1 MIQTIYDRIK
11 ADFISRSGI
20 SKIREPGVISS
31 IIYAF
36 ANEIEKLNTNLE
48 ESIDQ
53 GYSDTA
59 TGEYLDRIAA
69 LIGCVRIQ
77 GVKASG
83 VVRLSAENVPASD
96 IYIPEGTRVATATG
110 IGGSKFVF
118 LTVTDAILL
127 AGNTY
132 VDVVVQAEN
141 VGSDYNVAAG
151 SVIIIESV
159 IQGIN
164 YCSNLEAIAGG
175 TDTETDSQLR
185 SRIPLYLSGLKR
197 GTKES
202 LESAARS
209 VSGIIDAL
217 VIDGETAGTA
227 IVIVAGDGGEITE
240 PMLDD
245 VEKICE
251 EYKGAGIQLAIYPAT
266 NVDVNCTFNLYLMPE
281 AVSETVKAAA
291 ENAVKDYLD
300 GLGIGETAK
309 LSQVISL
316 IMLTDGVNNAKAI
329 LLDGGTSDIEPYPV
343 EEKIVAGTVIGTVVT

>member
-20 SKIREPGVISS
+20 SRIREPGVISS

-110 IGGSKFVF
+110 IGGPKFVF
-118 LTVTDAILL
+118 LTVTDTVLL

-164 YCSNLEAIAGG
+164 YCSNLEAMTGG

-217 VIDGETAGTA
+217 VTDGDTAGTA
-227 IVIVAGDGGEITE
+227 TVIVSGEGGNVTDQ
-240 PMLDD
+240 MLDD
-245 VEKICE
+245 VEEICE
-251 EYKGAGIQLAIYPAT
+251 EYKGAGIQLAVSAAT
-266 NVDVNCTFNLYLMPE
+266 NVDVDCTFNIYLMPE
-281 AVSETVKAAA
+281 AVGETVKASA

-300 GLGIGETAK
+300 GLRIGETAK

-329 LLDGGTSDIEPYPV
+329 LLNEGTSDVEPDPY
-343 EEKIVAGTVIGTVVT
+343 EKIVAGTVIGTVVT